1 MRLWLAG
8 RHWPLIAKRFRG
20 MLEGLRV
27 NWRRADA
34 EARVSAGS
42 RETPDGDQ
50 GIEMMVPTLGIEPRT
65 Y

>member
-1 MRLWLAG
+1 
-8 RHWPLIAKRFRG
+8 
-20 MLEGLRV
+20 
-27 NWRRADA
+27 
-34 EARVSAGS
+34 VSAGS